1 MRSVARPCA
10 EHLGRSWQEPRS
22 RVGEPPAV
30 SRSSS
35 SKSIGA
41 SLRLHMPFDVIGQH
55 AQEHM
60 STDAL
65 WQLVVDGT
73 DVKIDGLV
81 AAKRTLDDR

>member
-1 MRSVARPCA
+1 
-10 EHLGRSWQEPRS
+10 
-22 RVGEPPAV
+22 
-30 SRSSS
+30 
-35 SKSIGA
+35 
-41 SLRLHMPFDVIGQH
+41 
-55 AQEHM
+55 M